1 MNAAILALNLGS
13 SSVKF
18 ALYDAVTLG
27 MLDRGAINGIGRD
40 ARASFI
46 ERTDASGHAAESAPA
61 FADNAVAIAW
71 LLDELHRRNRGLRIG
86 AVGHRVVHGGQHFDQ
101 PVRVDAEVLRKLDA
115 LVPLAPAHQPA
126 ALAAI
131 RQVAK
136 LLPDTPQFACFDTAF
151 HRSQPRLAQWFALPR
166 ALSEAGIVRYGFHG
180 LSYEYV
186 ASVLPQIAG
195 ERAHG
200 RVVVAHLGH
209 GASLCA
215 LHDLRSVATSMGFTP
230 LDGLMMGTRCGSI
243 DPGVV
248 LYLQQQRK
256 LSAAEVAI
264 LLGEQSGLLGV
275 SGFSSD
281 VRTLEASADP
291 RAADALQMFAAR
303 AAAGIASLCTDL
315 GGLDALVFTAGVGE
329 HAAGVRA
336 GICARL
342 GWLGVTLDANANLR
356 HAQRIS
362 AVGAAVDVFVV
373 PTDEEIVIARA
384 ARRLLAATRPAPEV
398 APS

>member
-18 ALYDAVTLG
+18 ALYDTATLA
-27 MLDRGAINGIGRD
+27 MLDRGAISGIGRD
-40 ARASFI
+40 ARASFVG
-46 ERTDASGHAAESAPA
+46 RPDASSLDADAAPA
-61 FADNAVAIAW
+61 FAGNAAAIAW
-71 LLDELHRRNRGLRIG
+71 LLDELPRRNRGLRIA

-101 PVRVDAEVLRKLDA
+101 PVRVDVEVLRRLDA

-131 RQVAK
+131 RQLATM
-136 LLPDTPQFACFDTAF
+136 LPDVPQIACFDTAF

-166 ALSEAGIVRYGFHG
+166 ALSEAGIIRYGFHG
-180 LSYEYV
+180 LSYEYI

-195 ERAHG
+195 ERARG

-215 LHDLRSVATSMGFTP
+215 LHELHSVATSMGFTP

-248 LYLQQQRK
+248 LYLQQQRN
-256 LSAAEVAI
+256 LTAAEVAD

-275 SGFSSD
+275 SGLSSD

-303 AAAGIASLCTDL
+303 AAAGIASLCADL
-315 GGLDALVFTAGVGE
+315 GGLDALVFTAGIGE

-342 GWLGVTLDANANLR
+342 RWLGVTLDANANLR

-362 AVGAAVDVFVV
+362 ATGAAVDVFVV

-384 ARRLLAATRPAPEV
+384 ARRLLAAITLAPEV
-398 APS
+398 ASS